1 MGFHWPIFRK
11 PEPVLDDAPERGR
24 GGQFTASPK
33 TRRRNR
39 RYASV
44 VAQLAVY
51 KAMTTPEQREADA
64 AAFFARRANEDD
76 PEAVFRKAVKLGAWK
91 GLGIG

>member
-1 MGFHWPIFRK
+1 MNFHIPFLARHK

-51 KAMTTPEQREADA
+51 KATTTPEQRELETAE
-64 AAFFARRANEDD
+64 FFARA
-76 PEAVFRKAVKLGAWK
+76 RKRHEIRRRGK
-91 GLGIG
+91 GK